1 MKTPVNRQA
10 LRQHLTYSWWKY
22 ALVIVLSAFLVN
34 LYYTMTAYH
43 SPPEKKI
50 ELYVYGYGNQDK
62 IDALMEEIRVSE
74 MPDMEDM
81 HSALLATDETYGI
94 MQLTTYVGAAEG
106 DVYILPRNNFVSMAS
121 SGAWAPL
128 ENDAELMALLTEAGI
143 NLQSGWRRESDSGES
158 HLFGIPVSSLPG
170 LSEYLSVDNGFVCVL
185 ITNGNQENVMR
196 FLRILSQRMIRPI
209 SAD

>member
-22 ALVIVLSAFLVN
+22 ALVIVLSAILVN
-34 LYYTMTAYH
+34 LYYTVSAYR
-43 SPPEKKI
+43 SPPEKKV
-50 ELYVYGYGNQDK
+50 ELYLYGYGNQDR
-62 IDALMEEIRVSE
+62 IDALMEDIRVSE

-81 HSALLATDETYGI
+81 HSVLLSTDETYGV
-94 MQLTTYVGAAEG
+94 MQLTTYIGAAEG
-106 DVYILPRNNFVSMAS
+106 DVYILPRNHFVSMAS

-128 ENDAELMALLTEAGI
+128 EGDAELMSYFTGAGI

-158 HLFGIPVSSLPG
+158 HLFGIPVSALPG

-185 ITNGNQENVMR
+185 ISNGNQDNVMR
-196 FLRILSQRMIRPI
+196 FLRILCHRMM
-209 SAD
+209 